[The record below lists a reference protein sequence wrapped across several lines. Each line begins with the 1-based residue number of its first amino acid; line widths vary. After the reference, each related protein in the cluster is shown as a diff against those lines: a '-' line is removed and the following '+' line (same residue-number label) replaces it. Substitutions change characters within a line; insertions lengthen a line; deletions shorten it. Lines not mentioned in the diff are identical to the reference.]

1 MSTDL
6 KQTILQVLEEA
17 FAVNKNA
24 IKVSGIFKRQ
34 GGYRLGRFRF
44 VPLTNVGE
52 IGKQAIVTDVF
63 ESENNDAGSIG
74 QLVFVNKTTGTNGE
88 ISAVLFDGLFGTS
101 TSDRVIKAIPQA
113 IQTAQLSIAN
123 DEKPT
128 RFNIGRGENKS
139 TVYVFGPKL
148 EREVVTKLI
157 NAIHGRENDEDEKQ
171 DLKEATSQM
180 TVSTATGNTPAPI
193 RLKGSGSSAISKLIT
208 TINSLRSTLFLQQVQ
223 DNGTCVVFTFG
234 RPNKPTVELLV
245 QRRAGGGNM
254 GPKAFG
260 VNATGISDGSG
271 TIIKDPCVALIQVS
285 DKSGVLAYSGTNSR
299 VKTIVRGDNQISSN
313 NIAGVPL
320 TTETVAA
327 ISGWL
332 KSIATSS
339 SALQIANSWSDFVQQ
354 NTPTKQ

>member
-1 MSTDL
+1 MSTNL
-6 KQTILQVLEEA
+6 KQTFLQYLEEA

-44 VPLTNVGE
+44 VPLTNVNE
-52 IGKQAIVTDVF
+52 IGKQAIVSDVF
-63 ESENNDAGSIG
+63 ETEDKDVGSIG
-74 QLVFVNKTTGTNGE
+74 QLIFVNKTTGTNGE
-88 ISAVLFDGLFGTS
+88 ITAVLFDSLFGTP
-101 TSDRVIKAIPQA
+101 TSHHVIKAIPQA
-113 IQTAQLSIAN
+113 MQTAQLSIAN
-123 DEKPT
+123 DKKPT
-128 RFNIGRGENKS
+128 RFNIGRGEDKT

-148 EREVVTKLI
+148 EREIITKVI
-157 NAIHGRENDEDEKQ
+157 NIVNGRETEEDKKE
-171 DLKEATSQM
+171 DLEEATSHL

-234 RPNKPTVELLV
+234 RPNKPTIELLV

-271 TIIKDPCVALIQVS
+271 TIIKDPCVALIRVS

-299 VKTIVRGDNQISSN
+299 LKTIVRGDNQISSN

-320 TTETVAA
+320 TAETVAA
-327 ISGWL
+327 ISAWL

>member
-1 MSTDL
+1 MSDL
-6 KQTILQVLEEA
+6 KQTFLQYLEEA
-17 FAVNKNA
+17 FVVNKNA

-44 VPLTNVGE
+44 VPLANVGG

-63 ESENNDAGSIG
+63 ESEDKDSSSIG
-74 QLVFVNKTTGTNGE
+74 QLIFVSKTTGSSGE
-88 ISAVLFDGLFGTS
+88 ITAVLFDGLYGTS

-113 IQTAQLSIAN
+113 LQTSELSITTDN
-123 DEKPT
+123 KPT
-128 RFNIGRGENKS
+128 RFNIGRGEDKT

-148 EREVVTKLI
+148 ERELVTKLI
-157 NAIHGRENDEDEKQ
+157 NAVHGREQKDEKKEE
-171 DLKEATSQM
+171 LEEATSQM
-180 TVSTATGNTPAPI
+180 TVSTATGHTPAPI
-193 RLKGSGSSAISKLIT
+193 RLKGSGSSALSKLIT

-260 VNATGISDGSG
+260 VNATGISDGNG
-271 TIIKDPCVALIQVS
+271 TLIKDPCVALIQVS

-299 VKTIVRGDNQISSN
+299 LKTIVRGDNQLSSN
-313 NIAGVPL
+313 NIAGVTL
-320 TTETVAA
+320 TADSVAA
-327 ISGWL
+327 INAWL

-339 SALQIANSWSDFVQQ
+339 SALQIANSWSDFVKQ
-354 NTPTKQ
+354 NTPTQQ